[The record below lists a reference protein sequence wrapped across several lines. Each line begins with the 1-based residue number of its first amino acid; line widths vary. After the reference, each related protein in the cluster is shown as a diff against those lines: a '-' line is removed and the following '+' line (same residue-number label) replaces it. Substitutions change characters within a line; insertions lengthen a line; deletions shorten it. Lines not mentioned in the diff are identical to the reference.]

1 MSPPLVSAKRDLA
14 ACDQCGKRRVGRAR
28 PGDAGLSCLA
38 NACRVG
44 PPTQSESYT
53 SCTSALGLRH
63 SPWQWHEPAGPT
75 DDRHDAHVASKVHII
90 HRNGPLRRPRA
101 LGRHDGATGEASCAR
116 ARAVGI
122 FYRGDKKVRS
132 AEGQN
137 NGLRGV
143 PVIVGSRHGPCS
155 GPGLARHA
163 PRARTRRAWGS
174 GCRVRGP
181 RRIVRSMQGCR
192 DRSRE
197 SRVTRC
203 GILGSMGGGYR
214 PCGRP
219 APSRHARMACA
230 EALGLLQA
238 YGSAPHNPTRRST
251 DPK

>member
-1 MSPPLVSAKRDLA
+1 MPWGCATAHDSGTSLL
-14 ACDQCGKRRVGRAR
+14 GRRATGTT
-28 PGDAGLSCLA
+28 
-38 NACRVG
+38 
-44 PPTQSESYT
+44 PT
-53 SCTSALGLRH
+53 
-63 SPWQWHEPAGPT
+63 W
-75 DDRHDAHVASKVHII
+75 
-90 HRNGPLRRPRA
+90 RPRSTSSTGT
-101 LGRHDGATGEASCAR
+101 GRCVAHGRSDGTTGATGEASCAR

-122 FYRGDKKVRS
+122 FYRGDKKLPS

-192 DRSRE
+192 ERSRE

-203 GILGSMGGGYR
+203 GVLGSVGGGYR

-219 APSRHARMACA
+219 TPSRHARMACA